1 MTVPARVRIAQQGAD
16 RAGFTLS
23 CEPAVG
29 QLLAV
34 LAAAVPSG
42 GRILEMG
49 TGAGVGTAWLTE
61 GLAGRTDAAILSVE
75 VNPQVAAI
83 ARASSWP
90 PTVTLLVGDVL
101 ELLEGLGRFE
111 LIFADAQGGKWIG
124 LDQTIAALRPGGLL
138 VVDDMRPVVWIDQEH
153 QQQTAKVRQTLLA
166 HPGLTTVELQWAS
179 GVIIAAKRHG

>member
-1 MTVPARVRIAQQGAD
+1 MTVPARVRLAQQGAD

-34 LAAAVPSG
+34 LAAAVPPG

-61 GLAGRTDAAILSVE
+61 GLAGRTDAAIVSVE

-83 ARASSWP
+83 ARAGSWP
-90 PTVTLLVGDVL
+90 PTVRLLVGDVL
-101 ELLEGLGRFE
+101 ELLEGLGGFE
-111 LIFADAQGGKWIG
+111 LIFADAQGGKWVG
-124 LDQTIAALRPGGLL
+124 LDRTIAALRPGGLL
-138 VVDDMRPVVWIDQEH
+138 VVDDMHPVAWMDEQH
-153 QQQTAKVRQTLLA
+153 PQQTAKVRQTLLE
-166 HPGLTTVELQWAS
+166 HPAFTAVELRWAS
-179 GVIIAAKRHG
+179 GVIIAAKRHR